1 MNIIY
6 RKLVALEQELRADK
20 VHSAA
25 DKLLPIIKEV
35 KKYVSCEGCTD
46 RRIEPKNCHGTCRQN
61 FYREMMHEVE
71 KELLREQKLADN
83 EFYQS
88 RRQSVMRAVRAK
100 GQKVYRYG
108 RFRK

>member
-1 MNIIY
+1 MKKIY
-6 RKLVALEQELRADK
+6 RMLADLEKELRTDMQY
-20 VHSAA
+20 SAA

-46 RRIEPKNCHGTCRQN
+46 RRIEPKNCHSTCRQN
-61 FYREMMHEVE
+61 LFREKMREVE
-71 KELLREQKLADN
+71 RNLLDEKRMADT

-88 RRQSVMRAVRAK
+88 RRYSMMRAVRAK